1 MKGWDSYEVY
11 LAFECNFCHFL
22 YISLLL
28 NDMHPGILSFVF
40 FFQIFS
46 FVLPLLV
53 IYHLTYLCL
62 HIYCGSLNESKSS
75 SESHLRLRRMT

>member
-11 LAFECNFCHFL
+11 LAFECNFCHIL

-40 FFQIFS
+40 FSDLF
-46 FVLPLLV
+46 
-53 IYHLTYLCL
+53 
-62 HIYCGSLNESKSS
+62 
-75 SESHLRLRRMT
+75 LRLAIACYIPFNLLMFTYFLWIFK